1 MAYSYLK
8 SVFRNNKWTNVLF
21 ILSEKDDHTFLDD
34 ENGTIGIRIIV
45 NISGELE
52 SVLFIVIVS

>member
-21 ILSEKDDHTFLDD
+21 ILSENYDHTFWDD